1 MSFVTT
7 ILKDTTVTAAK
18 QGGIVTVK
26 AVFDNDTATNLIV
39 NADEDAQDLSGFAN
53 GAKLDLLRAW
63 WALTQGTAAANT
75 GDCIVEFV
83 GASSDVVALH
93 LAGTGHDDGSAGAI
107 KAAATNTTATSSDIT
122 AQTRGTSGFVILEFR
137 KDEAYTA

>member
-1 MSFVTT
+1 MAFVTT
-7 ILKDTTVTAAK
+7 ILKDTTVNAGAA
-18 QGGIVTVK
+18 GGLVTVK

-63 WALTQGTAAANT
+63 WALTQGTAAGNT
-75 GDCIVEFV
+75 GDCIVEFK
-83 GASSDVVALH
+83 GASADIVALH
-93 LAGTGHDDGSAGAI
+93 LAGTGHYDGSAGAI

-122 AQTRGTSGFVILEFR
+122 GQTRGTSGFVILELR
-137 KDEAYTA
+137 KDEAFTA